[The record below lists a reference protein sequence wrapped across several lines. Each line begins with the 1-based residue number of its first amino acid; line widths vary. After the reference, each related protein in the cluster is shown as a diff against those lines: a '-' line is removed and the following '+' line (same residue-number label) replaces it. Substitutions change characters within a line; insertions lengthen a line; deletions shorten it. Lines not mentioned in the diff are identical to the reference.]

1 MSNSFAVSVFA
12 LYVQVHPATLLIYFI
27 SAYVILVASLTLMVQ
42 FSLPHN
48 KVGRAS
54 VLYNF
59 ITRACTFS

>member
-1 MSNSFAVSVFA
+1 MSNSFAVSVFY
-12 LYVQVHPATLLIYFI
+12 LYVQVYSAALLIYFI
-27 SAYVILVASLTLMVQ
+27 SASVILVASLASMVQ

-59 ITRACTFS
+59 ITRACTFA